1 MNPVIYIRLT
11 RPRQWLK
18 NLMIFFPPFLSG
30 ALIHQGMLAK
40 GLVPFLSFCCASS
53 GSYIVN
59 DLIDCSRDGLHPTKK
74 FRPVPSGEISQL
86 SALFLAI
93 LLLFG
98 ALWSATLVSRVFLS
112 YVLVYLVVS
121 LLYSFALKNWPL
133 MDIFCISLG
142 FIFRLYGGGEAFRVE
157 ISDWL
162 FLSVFLL
169 AIFLSVGKRFSEQ
182 LSLGDDA
189 GFHRPALEEYP
200 SGFLEGAMYMSGAAV
215 IVTYS
220 IFAITKPMLVYS
232 VPFCMFGLLRFL
244 MRIKAGKSGDPTD
257 ALVTDVPL
265 LAVSVCWIFLVSWCV
280 YQ

>member
-30 ALIHQGMLAK
+30 ALFHPGLLAK
-40 GLVPFLSFCCASS
+40 GVVPFLSFCCASS

-59 DLIDCSRDGLHPTKK
+59 DLVDCSRDGLHPTKR
-74 FRPVPSGEISQL
+74 FRPLPSGEMSRS
-86 SALFLAI
+86 SALSLAV
-93 LLLFG
+93 LLLSG
-98 ALWSATLVSRVFLS
+98 ALWSAMLVSKVFLS
-112 YVLVYLVVS
+112 YVVVYLAVS
-121 LLYSFALKNWPL
+121 LLYTFVLKNWPL
-133 MDIFCISLG
+133 MDIFSISLG
-142 FIFRLYGGGEAFRVE
+142 FVFRLYGGGEAFRVE

-182 LSLGDDA
+182 LSLGEDA
-189 GFHRPALEEYP
+189 ILHRPALEEYP

-215 IVTYS
+215 IVTYA
-220 IFAITKPMLVYS
+220 IFAITKPMLVYT

-257 ALVTDVPL
+257 ALVKDAPL